1 MYLNINKIEDKS
13 ELEIFEENLIEILD
27 DVFKKK
33 KIDKSKLLYSY

>member
-33 KIDKSKLLYSY
+33 K